1 MPSALADDCYHFAF
15 IVELGRDL
23 RADDWGAGAGQ
34 TGSKTR
40 ENCGIVRH
48 NEAALDRMIDIIKTY
63 ADDLSGN
70 QQRREQCD
78 LVEIDGRSFL
88 EHRYCPVEC
97 GAAFLDENIKRAG
110 IACVSAQQAM
120 ELSIKAS
127 NCKPFPF

>member
-1 MPSALADDCYHFAF
+1 
-15 IVELGRDL
+15 
-23 RADDWGAGAGQ
+23 
-34 TGSKTR
+34 
-40 ENCGIVRH
+40 
-48 NEAALDRMIDIIKTY
+48 MIDIIKTY

-70 QQRREQCD
+70 RQRREQCD

-127 NCKPFPF
+127 NCKPFPFSAAECGKSHEHYLSFLAIIRER